1 METPNEEIPV
11 QIKLLNALMDA
22 EIAQRRVATA
32 EANIKRLIEAGD
44 ALENAMHEQ
53 DLLKK
58 IEPQGKWFLAKQ
70 RAIVN
75 I

>member
-11 QIKLLNALMDA
+11 QIKLLNALMEA

-44 ALENAMHEQ
+44 GLENAMHEQ

>member
-22 EIAQRRVATA
+22 EVAQRKLATA

-70 RAIVN
+70 RAINN

>member
-1 METPNEEIPV
+1 METPTEEIPV

-44 ALENAMHEQ
+44 ALENAMHEE